1 VSWYCVGSQQDIAKG
16 EEVIDLPTAKK
27 AHSIDDLAEKL
38 VKAKLAVMT
47 DYRGLTV
54 SQIGELRKQL
64 RPLDVEYEVSKNTLV
79 AKAAAK
85 AGVHVL
91 AKPQEGPTAIAF
103 CYGDIVAPSKVL
115 GDFAR
120 TSKIM
125 TVKGGLLGKKLIG
138 PADVARLATMP
149 SKEVLIARLLGSM
162 QSPMV
167 NLVSVLNGP
176 VRGLAYV
183 LQARVKQL
191 EETAISA

>member
-1 VSWYCVGSQQDIAKG
+1 M
-16 EEVIDLPTAKK
+16 PTAKK
-27 AHSIDDLAEKL
+27 AQAIDELAEKL
-38 VKAKLAVMT
+38 GRAKLAVMT

-54 SQIGELRKQL
+54 SQIGDLRKQL
-64 RPLDVEYEVSKNTLV
+64 RPLEVEYEVSKNTLV

-91 AKPQEGPTAIAF
+91 DKPQEGPTAIAF
-103 CYGDIVAPSKVL
+103 CYGDVVAPSRVL

-125 TVKGGLLGKKLIG
+125 TIKGGLLGNKLIG
-138 PADVARLATMP
+138 PADVARLATLP
-149 SKEVLIARLLGSM
+149 SREILLAKMLGSI

-167 NLVSVLNGP
+167 GLVSVLNGP
-176 VRGLAYV
+176 IRGLAYV

-191 EETAISA
+191 DETVASA

>member
-1 VSWYCVGSQQDIAKG
+1 
-16 EEVIDLPTAKK
+16 VIHLPTAKK
-27 AHSIDDLAEKL
+27 ALAIDELAEKL
-38 VKAKLAVMT
+38 AKSKLAVMT

-54 SQIGELRKQL
+54 AQIGELRRQL
-64 RPLDVEYEVSKNTLV
+64 RPLQVEYEVSKNTLV

-85 AGVHVL
+85 AGVKVL
-91 AKPQEGPTAIAF
+91 DKPQEGPTAIAF

-125 TVKGGLLGKKLIG
+125 TIKGGLLGNHLIG
-138 PADVARLATMP
+138 PADVARLATLP
-149 SKEVLIARLLGSM
+149 SKEALLAKLLGSM
-162 QSPMV
+162 QSPLV
-167 NLVSVLNGP
+167 GLVSVLNGP

-191 EETAISA
+191 EEAAPSA